1 MPFAFD
7 PHVTD
12 ELPEDRRCVE
22 DRRNNPVRGRETRF
36 RLLQQNMLDYTYFD
50 FIPGFA
56 PPGINRLGFEQLV
69 SRPTEN
75 ARAEGDH
82 LYGDQFRVT
91 TEQVAKVEGDIFEV
105 IESAILWNA
114 AARWNTFMTGG
125 EWAAT
130 PRYTR
135 PQLAPSPE
143 RQVAVLNLP
152 RRFDWVRMLEPGAR
166 DAVQAVRDQLEAH
179 DLLLP
184 TSTPD
189 ILIVVLP
196 EEYRDDP
203 TFRTELPNLR
213 HQSQGTIGGAYR
225 LLEGRIAAGEF
236 ILAIALKKSLRSDRL
251 YQPLYEANVMQLLL
265 EGKLGAPRVDFEV
278 HTLES
283 AGTGAQDTYR
293 AVSLAA
299 VAADHAQPHRAIREL
314 HHPTSPD
321 ALVRRFLSFLDTRIT
336 LVGDDAGAEADEEAV
351 FEALD
356 DPAADNA

>member
-1 MPFAFD
+1 MPFRFD
-7 PHVTD
+7 PHITD
-12 ELPEDRRCVE
+12 ELPVERRCVE
-22 DRRNNPVRGRETRF
+22 DRRNNPVRGRETLF
-36 RLLQQNMLDYTYFD
+36 RLSQQNMLDYTYFE
-50 FIPGFA
+50 FVPGFA
-56 PPGINRLGFEQLV
+56 QSGINRLGFEQLV
-69 SRPTEN
+69 ARPTEN
-75 ARAEGDH
+75 ARAEGEH

-91 TEQVAKVEGDIFEV
+91 TEQVAKVEGDMFEV

-114 AARWNTFMTGG
+114 AARWNGYMAGG
-125 EWAAT
+125 AWETT

-135 PQLAPSPE
+135 PQLAPSAD

-166 DAVQAVRDQLEAH
+166 DAVQEVRAQLEAH

-213 HQSQGTIGGAYR
+213 HEAQGIIGGAYA

-283 AGTGAQDTYR
+283 AGTGALNTYR

-314 HHPTSPD
+314 HHPTAPD
-321 ALVRRFLSFLDTRIT
+321 ALVRRFLSFLDARMS
-336 LVGDDAGAEADEEAV
+336 LVGVSVPEEQEEAV
-351 FEALD
+351 FDALD
-356 DPAADNA
+356 SADDSSGE

>member
-1 MPFAFD
+1 VPFVFD

-12 ELPEDRRCVE
+12 ELPDERRCVE
-22 DRRNNPVRGRETRF
+22 DRRNNPVRGRATLF
-36 RLLQQNMLDYTYFD
+36 RLSQQNMLDYTYQEFV
-50 FIPGFA
+50 PGFA
-56 PPGINRLGFEQLV
+56 PTGINRLGFEQLV
-69 SRPTEN
+69 AKPTDN

-91 TEQVAKVEGDIFEV
+91 TEQVAKVEGDLFEV

-114 AARWNTFMTGG
+114 AARWNAYMAGE
-125 EWAAT
+125 EWATT

-135 PQLAPSPE
+135 PHLAPDTE

-166 DAVQAVRDQLEAH
+166 DAVQAVRAQLEAH

-196 EEYRDDP
+196 EEYRNDP
-203 TFRTELPNLR
+203 TFRTELPNLQ
-213 HQSQGTIGGAYR
+213 HDAQGTIGGAYR

-299 VAADHAQPHRAIREL
+299 VATDHAQPHRAIREL
-314 HHPTSPD
+314 HHPSSPD
-321 ALVRRFLSFLDTRIT
+321 ALVRRFLTFLDTRMA
-336 LVGDDAGAEADEEAV
+336 LVGAEGADAAEAEV

-356 DPAADNA
+356 DPEAIE